1 MNWHLPMH
9 KVLGGLGG
17 ERVQAAGFAV
27 YCNYF
32 SKRKK
37 DYTYKLIVVNSVFFF
52 NICNILI
59 LFFEKC
65 V

>member
-9 KVLGGLGG
+9 KVFGGLGG
-17 ERVQAAGFAV
+17 ERVQAAGFAA

-37 DYTYKLIVVNSVFFF
+37 DYTYKLIVVNSVV
-52 NICNILI
+52 NT
-59 LFFEKC
+59 KDYTY
-65 V
+65 

>member
-9 KVLGGLGG
+9 KVLGGLVE
-17 ERVQAAGFAV
+17 ERVQAARCAA

-52 NICNILI
+52 LI
-59 LFFEKC
+59 YATY
-65 V
+65 